1 MAKERYSG
9 PDLSGNKS
17 SLAGILAEM
26 MPELDSMVSREE
38 IVKELHNRIDPMV
51 GHGISEQTS
60 RKFFFAIEK
69 SRSRYSVIMTISSFM
84 LAGSGMATF

>member
-1 MAKERYSG
+1 MEKERYHG
-9 PDLSGNKS
+9 PDLSGNKK
-17 SLAGILAEM
+17 SLAGILAEL

-38 IVKELHNRIDPMV
+38 IVKELHNRIDPAV

-60 RKFFFAIEK
+60 RKFFYAIEK
-69 SRSRYSVIMTISSFM
+69 SKSRYSVIMTISSFM